1 MGRGPFFGN
10 TRKMRGFPMNL
21 SPGGLD
27 DGPPFPYFG
36 ADGKF
41 EFGYGGPQFHPH
53 DSPFFPG
60 HPAGPM
66 PFNAPGR
73 FELHFFQ

>member
-1 MGRGPFFGN
+1 
-10 TRKMRGFPMNL
+10 MNL

-27 DGPPFPYFG
+27 DGPFPYFA

-66 PFNAPGR
+66 PFNAPGK
-73 FELHFFQ
+73 FLFIICTCKSYSKKTTI